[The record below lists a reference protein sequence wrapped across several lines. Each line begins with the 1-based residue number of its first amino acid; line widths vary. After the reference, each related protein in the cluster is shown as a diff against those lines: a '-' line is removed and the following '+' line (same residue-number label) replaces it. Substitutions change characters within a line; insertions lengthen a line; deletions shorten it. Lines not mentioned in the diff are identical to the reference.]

1 MAEFDPLATQRD
13 DAGDITAE
21 LEAAGFTD
29 LEEIG
34 RGGFGVVYR
43 CRQPHLDRTVA
54 VKVLAVDPDPE
65 DLERF
70 LREQR
75 AMGRLSGHPHIVTV
89 LEAGTTPTGRPYLVM
104 PYHRYGSLDATIRRT
119 GPLNWADTLN
129 MGIALAG
136 ALEAAHQAGVVHR
149 DVKPANVLLTEY
161 GDAQLA
167 DFGIARIPGGFETG
181 TGVITGSPAFTAPEV
196 LAGQSPTPASDV
208 YSLGASLFC
217 ALTGH
222 AAFERRSGEQ
232 LVAQFVRITTE
243 PVPDLRD
250 PAIPDAVTAVIGHAM
265 ATEPTARPRT
275 AAEFGDELR
284 DARTRAGA
292 HAEEDPPLRGPADV
306 YVGSPTSVSVLA
318 EPLAGTQRT
327 RLAPP
332 SPATKFRPP
341 TAPKALVPRARL
353 LEALRA
359 ARRRRLVLIHAPAGY
374 GKSTLA
380 AQWREVLVEG
390 GTVVAWLSVDN
401 DDNNLVWF
409 LAHLI
414 EAIRRVQ
421 PTLGHDLGQVLEDRG
436 DDADRYVL
444 TSLVNE
450 VHDRGLPVA
459 VVIDDWHRVTD
470 SATLA
475 ALGYLLD
482 NGCHHLQLIVT
493 SRTRSG
499 LPLGRMKVRDELV
512 EVTAAD
518 LRFDLDESTRFLVD
532 VNGLALEATELAA
545 LTRSTDGWVAAL
557 QLASLSLRGRS
568 GAGELIAHLSGR
580 HHAIGEF
587 LAENVLNALE
597 PELLDFLM
605 ATSVPERV
613 CGELAGILADTT
625 RGQALLEE
633 VEERDLF
640 LRSLD
645 DDGDWFRYHHL
656 FAEFLRRRLERDAPE
671 RLVRLHRK
679 ASDWFAGHN
688 ALGESVDH
696 ALAAGDDDRAVD
708 LIESHAMPLIESSKM
723 GTVLAL
729 VAKLP
734 ASLAQN
740 RARLQLIVAWAN
752 VLLHRLE
759 PMQVALARVET
770 ALDEHTLTEAQAI
783 DLRVEA
789 AVIADVGRCH
799 ADVIDEAVDQVRE
812 CLERPDTLPPFVVAA
827 AADITSFAEICS
839 FEFAAARRRQAWARR
854 YHEQTRGPHFGMI
867 GYCFA
872 GIADNELLDVAAA
885 EGHFRA
891 AWDLAVASVGVH
903 SYAAQLSGALLGD
916 LLYQRGRIEEAEQ
929 LLDASYR
936 LGAEGG
942 VVDFMLASYGTGA
955 RIKALRG
962 DMPAAVQRLE
972 EGADTAR
979 KLSLPRL
986 AARID
991 NERIRCGLE
1000 PGTEFRTRTER
1011 STAQH
1016 RPAGLGTR
1024 TTELDEDSQIRL
1036 LLTAHDY
1043 DQACARSEAVVQ
1055 ALETAR
1061 RPRALLE
1068 AKILL
1073 ARCLAAAGRGTDAK
1087 QVLIPVAADCAE
1099 YGLPRLVADGG
1110 EPVTGLLADIADDQ
1124 RRGHWQPDW
1133 PSIPE
1138 TFLAR
1143 TRPAQ

>member
-1 MAEFDPLATQRD
+1 MTEFDPLATQRD
-13 DAGDITAE
+13 NAGNITAE

-54 VKVLAVDPDPE
+54 VKVLAADPAPE

-89 LEAGTTPTGRPYLVM
+89 LQVGTTPAGRPYLVM

-119 GPLNWADTLN
+119 GPLNWADTVN

-136 ALEAAHQAGVVHR
+136 ALETAHQAGVVHR
-149 DVKPANVLLTEY
+149 DVKPANILLTEY

-196 LAGQSPTPASDV
+196 LAGQSPTPVSDI

-265 ATEPTARPRT
+265 ATDPAARPHT
-275 AAEFGDELR
+275 AAEFADELR
-284 DARTRAGA
+284 DTRTRAGA
-292 HAEEDPPLRGPADV
+292 HADEDPPLRGPADV
-306 YVGSPTSVSVLA
+306 HVGSPKSVPVPA

-332 SPATKFRPP
+332 TPATKFRPP

-353 LEALRA
+353 LDVLRA

-380 AQWREVLVEG
+380 AQWREVLVAG

-459 VVIDDWHRVTD
+459 VVIDDWHRITD

-532 VNGLALEATELAA
+532 VNGLALADSELAA

-605 ATSVPERV
+605 ATSVPERI
-613 CGELAGILADTT
+613 CGELAGVLADTT

-645 DDGDWFRYHHL
+645 DDRDWFRYHHL

-671 RLVRLHRK
+671 QLARLHRK
-679 ASDWFAGHN
+679 ASDWFADHH
-688 ALGESVDH
+688 ALGEAVDH
-696 ALAAGDDDRAVD
+696 ALAAGNDDRAVD
-708 LIESHAMPLIESSKM
+708 LIESHAMSLIESSKM

-734 ASLAQN
+734 ASLAQD
-740 RARLQLIVAWAN
+740 RARLQMIVGWAN

-759 PMQVALARVET
+759 PMQAALTRVGA

-799 ADVIDEAVDQVRE
+799 ADVIDGPGEQVRE
-812 CLERPDTLPPFVVAA
+812 CLKRPDTLPPFVVAA
-827 AADITSFAEICS
+827 AADVTSFADIRS
-839 FEFAAARRRQAWARR
+839 FEFDAARRRQDWARR
-854 YHEQTRGPHFGMI
+854 YHQQTRGPHFGMI
-867 GYCFA
+867 GHCFA
-872 GIADNELLDVAAA
+872 GIAANELLDITAA

-891 AWDLAVASVGVH
+891 AWNLAVASVGVH

-916 LLYQRGRIEEAEQ
+916 LLYQQGTIDEAER

-955 RIKALRG
+955 RIKVLRG
-962 DMPAAVQRLE
+962 DMPAAVRRLD

-991 NERIRCGLE
+991 NERIRCGVE
-1000 PGTEFRTRTER
+1000 PGIEFRTRTGKSVSEHHP
-1011 STAQH
+1011 SEI
-1016 RPAGLGTR
+1016 GTR
-1024 TTELDEDSQIRL
+1024 TTELDEDSQIRM
-1036 LLTAHDY
+1036 LLTAHAY
-1043 DQACARSEAVVQ
+1043 DQACARVEAVVR

-1061 RPRALLE
+1061 RPRVLLE
-1068 AKILL
+1068 ARMLH
-1073 ARCLAAAGRGTDAK
+1073 ARCLAAAGRVADAK

-1110 EPVTGLLADIADDQ
+1110 EPVTGLLTDIADDQ
-1124 RRGHWQPDW
+1124 RHGRWQPEW
-1133 PSIPE
+1133 PSIPAP
-1138 TFLAR
+1138 FLAQ
-1143 TRPAQ
+1143 TCPS

>member
-1 MAEFDPLATQRD
+1 MVEFDPLATQRD

-21 LEAAGFTD
+21 LEAAGFTG

-43 CRQPHLDRTVA
+43 CRQQHLDRTVA
-54 VKVLAVDPDPE
+54 VKVLAADPAPE

-89 LEAGTTPTGRPYLVM
+89 LEVGTTAAGRPYLLM
-104 PYHRYGSLDATIRRT
+104 PYHRYGALDATIRRT
-119 GPLNWADTLN
+119 GPLSWADTLN

-208 YSLGASLFC
+208 YSLGATLFC

-250 PAIPDAVTAVIGHAM
+250 PAIPDAVTAAIGHAM
-265 ATEPTARPRT
+265 AAEPTARPRT
-275 AAEFGDELR
+275 AAEFEVELR

-292 HAEEDPPLRGPADV
+292 LADV
-306 YVGSPTSVSVLA
+306 PAVAPESGPVPT
-318 EPLAGTQRT
+318 ETPAGTQRT
-327 RLAPP
+327 RRAPP
-332 SPATKFRPP
+332 TPATKFRPP
-341 TAPKALVPRARL
+341 TAPKALVRRARL
-353 LEALRA
+353 LETLRA

-380 AQWREVLVEG
+380 AQWREALVEG

-444 TSLVNE
+444 TSLVDE

-459 VVIDDWHRVTD
+459 VVIDDWHRVTE
-470 SATLA
+470 SATVA

-532 VNGLALEATELAA
+532 VNGLALADSELAA

-557 QLASLSLRGRS
+557 QLASLSLRGTS
-568 GAGELIAHLSGR
+568 GARDLIAHLSGR

-605 ATSVPERV
+605 ATSVPERI
-613 CGELAGILADTT
+613 CGELAGTLADTT

-671 RLVRLHRK
+671 RLAGLHRK
-679 ASDWFAGHN
+679 ASDWFAGHG

-696 ALAAGDDDRAVD
+696 ALAAGDDGRAVD
-708 LIESHAMPLIESSKM
+708 LIESHAMSLIESSKM

-734 ASLAQN
+734 ASLARN
-740 RARLQLIVAWAN
+740 RARVQLIVAWAN

-759 PMQVALARVET
+759 PMQVALARVEA
-770 ALDEHTLTEAQAI
+770 ALGEHPPAEAQAI

-799 ADVIDEAVDQVRE
+799 ADVIDGTVEQVRE

-827 AADITSFAEICS
+827 AADVSSFADICS
-839 FEFAAARRRQAWARR
+839 FEFAAARRRQDWARR

-867 GYCFA
+867 GHCFA
-872 GIADNELLDVAAA
+872 GIASNELLDVTAA
-885 EGHFRA
+885 ESHFRA
-891 AWDLAVASVGVH
+891 AWNLAVASVGIH

-916 LLYQRGRIEEAEQ
+916 LVYQQGRVGEAEH

-962 DMPAAVQRLE
+962 DMPAAAQRLD

-979 KLSLPRL
+979 KLRLPRL

-991 NERIRCGLE
+991 NERVRCGWE

-1011 STAQH
+1011 STAQ
-1016 RPAGLGTR
+1016 RQPADLSTR

-1036 LLTAHDY
+1036 LLTAHAY
-1043 DQACARSEAVVQ
+1043 DQACARAEAVVR
-1055 ALETAR
+1055 ALDPAR
-1061 RPRALLE
+1061 RPLALLE
-1068 AKILL
+1068 ARMLL
-1073 ARCLAAAGRGTDAK
+1073 AQCLAAAGRATDAK
-1087 QVLIPVAADCAE
+1087 QVLIPVTADCAE

-1110 EPVTGLLADIADDQ
+1110 ESVTDLLTDIADDQ
-1124 RRGHWQPDW
+1124 RRGRWQPDW

-1143 TRPAQ
+1143 TRPDE

>member
-1 MAEFDPLATQRD
+1 MAEFDPFATQRD
-13 DAGDITAE
+13 NAGDITAE
-21 LEAAGFTD
+21 LDAAGFTD

-54 VKVLAVDPDPE
+54 VKVLAADPAPE

-89 LEAGTTPTGRPYLVM
+89 LQVGTTAAGRPYLVM

-129 MGIALAG
+129 LGIALAG
-136 ALEAAHQAGVVHR
+136 ALEAAHRAGVVHR
-149 DVKPANVLLTEY
+149 DVKPANILLTEY

-196 LAGQSPTPASDV
+196 LAGQSPTPASDI

-250 PAIPDAVTAVIGHAM
+250 PAIPGAVTAVIGHAM
-265 ATEPTARPRT
+265 AAEPTARPHT

-284 DARTRAGA
+284 DTQARAGA
-292 HAEEDPPLRGPADV
+292 LADAPAV
-306 YVGSPTSVSVLA
+306 APESVPVPT
-318 EPLAGTQRT
+318 ETPAGTQRV
-327 RLAPP
+327 RRAPP
-332 SPATKFRPP
+332 TPATKFRPP
-341 TAPKALVPRARL
+341 TAPKALVRRARL

-380 AQWREVLVEG
+380 AQWREVLVAG
-390 GTVVAWLSVDN
+390 GTAVAWLSVDN

-436 DDADRYVL
+436 ADADRYVL
-444 TSLVNE
+444 TSLVDE

-459 VVIDDWHRVTD
+459 VMIDDWHRVTD

-532 VNGLALEATELAA
+532 VNGLALADSELAA

-568 GAGELIAHLSGR
+568 DAGELIAHLSGR

-587 LAENVLNALE
+587 LAENVLSALE

-605 ATSVPERV
+605 ATSIPERI
-613 CGELAGILADTT
+613 CGDLAGVLADTT
-625 RGQALLEE
+625 RGQVLLEE

-645 DDGDWFRYHHL
+645 DDRDWFRYHHL

-671 RLVRLHRK
+671 QLAQLHRK
-679 ASDWFAGHN
+679 ASDWFADHH
-688 ALGESVDH
+688 ALGEAVDH

-708 LIESHAMPLIESSKM
+708 LVESHAMSLIESSKM

-734 ASLAQN
+734 ALLAQN

-759 PMQVALARVET
+759 PMQAALARVEA
-770 ALDEHTLTEAQAI
+770 ALDEHTLPEAQVI

-799 ADVIDEAVDQVRE
+799 ADVIDEAGDQVRE

-827 AADITSFAEICS
+827 AADVTSFADICT
-839 FEFAAARRRQAWARR
+839 FDFDAARRRQAWARP
-854 YHEQTRGPHFGMI
+854 YHQQTHGPHFGMI

-872 GIADNELLDVAAA
+872 GIAANELLDITAA
-885 EGHFRA
+885 EDHFRA
-891 AWDLAVASVGVH
+891 AWDLAVSTVGVH

-916 LLYQRGRIEEAEQ
+916 LLYQQGTIEEAER

-962 DMPAAVQRLE
+962 DLPAAAQRLD

-991 NERIRCGLE
+991 NERIRCGWE
-1000 PGTEFRTRTER
+1000 PGTEFHSRTER
-1011 STAQH
+1011 STSEH
-1016 RPAGLGTR
+1016 RPADLSIR
-1024 TTELDEDSQIRL
+1024 TTEIDEDSQIRL
-1036 LLTAHDY
+1036 LLAAHAY
-1043 DQACARSEAVVQ
+1043 DQACARVEAVVRT
-1055 ALETAR
+1055 LETAR

-1068 AKILL
+1068 ARMLL
-1073 ARCLAAAGRGTDAK
+1073 ARCLTAAGRVTDAK

-1099 YGLPRLVADGG
+1099 HGLPRLVADGG
-1110 EPVTGLLADIADDQ
+1110 EAVTALLTGIADDQ
-1124 RRGHWQPDW
+1124 RHGRWRPEW

-1138 TFLAR
+1138 SFLTQ
-1143 TRPAQ
+1143 TRPR

>member
-13 DAGDITAE
+13 NAGDITAE

-54 VKVLAVDPDPE
+54 VKVLAADPAPD

-89 LEAGTTPTGRPYLVM
+89 LQVGTTPSARPYLVM

-136 ALEAAHQAGVVHR
+136 ALETAHQAGVLHR
-149 DVKPANVLLTEY
+149 DVKPANILLTEY

-196 LAGQSPTPASDV
+196 LAGQSPTPASDI

-250 PAIPDAVTAVIGHAM
+250 PATPDAVTAVIGHAM
-265 ATEPTARPRT
+265 ATEPAARPRT
-275 AAEFGDELR
+275 AAEFADQLR
-284 DARTRAGA
+284 DTRTRAGRLA
-292 HAEEDPPLRGPADV
+292 DEDPPLRGLADV
-306 YVGSPTSVSVLA
+306 HVGSPKSVPAPA

-332 SPATKFRPP
+332 TPASKFRPP
-341 TAPKALVPRARL
+341 TAPKALVRRARL
-353 LEALRA
+353 LDSLRA

-380 AQWREVLVEG
+380 AQWREVLAAG
-390 GTVVAWLSVDN
+390 GTAVAWLSVDN

-444 TSLVNE
+444 ASLVDE

-499 LPLGRMKVRDELV
+499 LPLGRMKVRDELD

-532 VNGLALEATELAA
+532 VNGLALADSELAA

-557 QLASLSLRGRS
+557 QLASLSLRGQS
-568 GAGELIAHLSGR
+568 DAGELIAHLSGR

-605 ATSVPERV
+605 ATSVPERI
-613 CGELAGILADTT
+613 CGDLAGVLADTP

-645 DDGDWFRYHHL
+645 DDRDWFRYHHL
-656 FAEFLRRRLERDAPE
+656 FAEFLRRRLGRDAPE
-671 RLVRLHRK
+671 HLARLHRK
-679 ASDWFAGHN
+679 ASDWFADHH
-688 ALGESVDH
+688 ALGEAVDH

-708 LIESHAMPLIESSKM
+708 LIESYAMSLIESSKM

-740 RARLQLIVAWAN
+740 RARLQMIVAWAN

-759 PMQVALARVET
+759 PMQAALTRGEA
-770 ALDEHTLTEAQAI
+770 ALDEHSLTEAQAT

-799 ADVIDEAVDQVRE
+799 ADVIDGVGEQVRE

-827 AADITSFAEICS
+827 ATDVISFADICS
-839 FEFAAARRRQAWARR
+839 FEFDAARRRQDWARR
-854 YHEQTRGPHFGMI
+854 YHQQTHGPHFGMI
-867 GYCFA
+867 GHCFA
-872 GIADNELLDVAAA
+872 GIAANELLDIPAA

-891 AWDLAVASVGVH
+891 ARNLAVASVGVH

-916 LLYQRGRIEEAEQ
+916 LMYQQGTLDEAER

-955 RIKALRG
+955 RIKILRG
-962 DMPAAVQRLE
+962 DMPAAVRRLD

-991 NERIRCGLE
+991 NERIRCGVE
-1000 PGTEFRTRTER
+1000 PGVEFRTRTEQ
-1011 STAQH
+1011 STPEHQ
-1016 RPAGLGTR
+1016 PAAIGTR
-1024 TTELDEDSQIRL
+1024 TTEIDEDSQIRL
-1036 LLTAHDY
+1036 LLAAHAY
-1043 DQACARSEAVVQ
+1043 DHACARVEAVVRV
-1055 ALETAR
+1055 LDTVR

-1068 AKILL
+1068 ARMLL
-1073 ARCLAAAGRGTDAK
+1073 VRCLAAAGRVADAK

-1110 EPVTGLLADIADDQ
+1110 EPVTGLLTDIADDQ
-1124 RRGHWQPDW
+1124 RHGRWQPEW
-1133 PSIPE
+1133 PSIPAS
-1138 TFLAR
+1138 FLAQ
-1143 TRPAQ
+1143 TCPS

>member
-1 MAEFDPLATQRD
+1 MTEFDPLATQRD
-13 DAGDITAE
+13 NAGNITAE

-54 VKVLAVDPDPE
+54 VKVLAADPAPE

-89 LEAGTTPTGRPYLVM
+89 LQVGTTPAGRPYLVM

-119 GPLNWADTLN
+119 GPLNWADTVN

-136 ALEAAHQAGVVHR
+136 ALETAHQAGVVHR
-149 DVKPANVLLTEY
+149 DVKPANILLTEY

-196 LAGQSPTPASDV
+196 LAGQSPTPVSDI

-265 ATEPTARPRT
+265 ATDPAARPHT
-275 AAEFGDELR
+275 AAEFADELR
-284 DARTRAGA
+284 DTRTRAGA
-292 HAEEDPPLRGPADV
+292 HADEDPPLRGPADV
-306 YVGSPTSVSVLA
+306 HVGSPKSVPVPA

-332 SPATKFRPP
+332 TPATKFRPP

-353 LEALRA
+353 LDVLRA

-380 AQWREVLVEG
+380 AQWREVLVAG

-459 VVIDDWHRVTD
+459 VVIDDWHRITD

-532 VNGLALEATELAA
+532 VNGLALADSELAA

-605 ATSVPERV
+605 ATSVPERI
-613 CGELAGILADTT
+613 CGELAGVLADTT

-645 DDGDWFRYHHL
+645 DD
-656 FAEFLRRRLERDAPE
+656 RDC
-671 RLVRLHRK
+671 
-679 ASDWFAGHN
+679 
-688 ALGESVDH
+688 SV
-696 ALAAGDDDRAVD
+696 
-708 LIESHAMPLIESSKM
+708 ITICSPSFS
-723 GTVLAL
+723 
-729 VAKLP
+729 
-734 ASLAQN
+734 
-740 RARLQLIVAWAN
+740 
-752 VLLHRLE
+752 
-759 PMQVALARVET
+759 
-770 ALDEHTLTEAQAI
+770 
-783 DLRVEA
+783 
-789 AVIADVGRCH
+789 
-799 ADVIDEAVDQVRE
+799 
-812 CLERPDTLPPFVVAA
+812 
-827 AADITSFAEICS
+827 AADSSA
-839 FEFAAARRRQAWARR
+839 
-854 YHEQTRGPHFGMI
+854 
-867 GYCFA
+867 
-872 GIADNELLDVAAA
+872 
-885 EGHFRA
+885 
-891 AWDLAVASVGVH
+891 
-903 SYAAQLSGALLGD
+903 
-916 LLYQRGRIEEAEQ
+916 
-929 LLDASYR
+929 
-936 LGAEGG
+936 
-942 VVDFMLASYGTGA
+942 
-955 RIKALRG
+955 
-962 DMPAAVQRLE
+962 PAAI
-972 EGADTAR
+972 
-979 KLSLPRL
+979 S
-986 AARID
+986 
-991 NERIRCGLE
+991 
-1000 PGTEFRTRTER
+1000 
-1011 STAQH
+1011 
-1016 RPAGLGTR
+1016 TR
-1024 TTELDEDSQIRL
+1024 TTEID
-1036 LLTAHDY
+1036 
-1043 DQACARSEAVVQ
+1043 
-1055 ALETAR
+1055 
-1061 RPRALLE
+1061 
-1068 AKILL
+1068 
-1073 ARCLAAAGRGTDAK
+1073 
-1087 QVLIPVAADCAE
+1087 
-1099 YGLPRLVADGG
+1099 
-1110 EPVTGLLADIADDQ
+1110 
-1124 RRGHWQPDW
+1124 
-1133 PSIPE
+1133 
-1138 TFLAR
+1138 
-1143 TRPAQ
+1143 

>member
-1 MAEFDPLATQRD
+1 MAEFDPLATQD
-13 DAGDITAE
+13 DNAGDITAE
-21 LEAAGFTD
+21 LEAAGFAD
-29 LEEIG
+29 LREIG

-54 VKVLAVDPDPE
+54 IKVLAADPASE

-75 AMGRLSGHPHIVTV
+75 AMGRLSAHPHIVTV
-89 LEAGTTPTGRPYLVM
+89 LQVGATPAGRPYLVM
-104 PYHRYGSLDATIRRT
+104 PYHRHGSLDATIRRT
-119 GPLNWADTLN
+119 GPLSWVDTLHL
-129 MGIALAG
+129 GIALAG
-136 ALEAAHQAGVVHR
+136 ALETAHQAGVVHR
-149 DVKPANVLLTEY
+149 DVKPANILLTEY
-161 GDAQLA
+161 GDPQLA
-167 DFGIARIPGGFETG
+167 DFGIARITGGFETR

-196 LAGQSPTPASDV
+196 LAGQSPTPASDI

-265 ATEPTARPRT
+265 AAEPTARPRT

-284 DARTRAGA
+284 AAQTRAGA
-292 HAEEDPPLRGPADV
+292 LAEEAPPLRGPGAAESV
-306 YVGSPTSVSVLA
+306 AVPAETPT
-318 EPLAGTQRT
+318 GTRRT
-327 RLAPP
+327 RRAPP
-332 SPATKFRPP
+332 TPATKFRPP
-341 TAPKALVPRARL
+341 TAPKALVRRARL

-380 AQWREVLVEG
+380 AQWREVLVAG
-390 GTVVAWLSVDN
+390 GTVVAWLSLDN

-414 EAIRRVQ
+414 EAIRRAE

-436 DDADRYVL
+436 ADADRYVL

-450 VHDRGLPVA
+450 VHDRGMPVA
-459 VVIDDWHRVTD
+459 VVIDDWHRATD
-470 SATLA
+470 PATVA

-512 EVTAAD
+512 EITAAD
-518 LRFDLDESTRFLVD
+518 LRFDLDESTRLLVD
-532 VNGLALEATELAA
+532 VNGLALAESELAA
-545 LTRSTDGWVAAL
+545 LTHSTDGWVAAL

-568 GAGELIAHLSGR
+568 DAAELIAHLSGR
-580 HHAIGEF
+580 HHGIGEF
-587 LAENVLNALE
+587 LAENVLSALE

-605 ATSVPERV
+605 ATSIPERI
-613 CGELAGILADTT
+613 CGGLAGALADTP

-645 DDGDWFRYHHL
+645 DDREWFRYHHL

-671 RLVRLHRK
+671 QLTRLHRR
-679 ASDWFAGHN
+679 ASDWFADHHLLRE
-688 ALGESVDH
+688 AVDH

-708 LIESHAMPLIESSKM
+708 LIEAHAMSLIESSKM

-734 ASLAQN
+734 PPLAHN

-759 PMQVALARVET
+759 PMHAALARVEA

-799 ADVIDEAVDQVRE
+799 ADAIAEAGEQVRE
-812 CLERPDTLPPFVVAA
+812 CLKRPDTLPPFVVAA
-827 AADITSFAEICS
+827 AADITSFTDICA
-839 FEFAAARRRQAWARR
+839 FDFDAARRRQDWARP
-854 YHEQTRGPHFGMI
+854 YHQQTRGPHFGMI
-867 GYCFA
+867 GHCFA
-872 GIADNELLDVAAA
+872 GIAANELLDITSA
-885 EGHFRA
+885 EEHFRA
-891 AWDLAVASVGVH
+891 AWDLAVGSVGVH

-916 LLYQRGRIEEAEQ
+916 LLYQQGTIDEAER

-962 DMPAAVQRLE
+962 DMTAAAQRLD

-991 NERIRCGLE
+991 NERIRCGWE
-1000 PGTEFRTRTER
+1000 PGTEFQTRTNQSIPEHQPTGV
-1011 STAQH
+1011 ST
-1016 RPAGLGTR
+1016 RIS
-1024 TTELDEDSQIRL
+1024 EIDEDSQIRL
-1036 LLTAHDY
+1036 LLIAHSY
-1043 DQACARSEAVVQ
+1043 DDACSRVKAVVRT
-1055 ALETAR
+1055 LDTAR

-1068 AKILL
+1068 ARMLY
-1073 ARCLAAAGRGTDAK
+1073 ARCLATAGRITDAK
-1087 QVLIPVAADCAE
+1087 QVLVPTAATCAE
-1099 YGLPRLVADGG
+1099 YGLPRLLADGG
-1110 EPVTGLLADIADDQ
+1110 EPVTGLLTEIAEDQ
-1124 RRGHWQPDW
+1124 RHGRWRPEW

-1138 TFLAR
+1138 SFLAL
-1143 TRPAQ
+1143 TYPY

>member
-1 MAEFDPLATQRD
+1 MAEFDPFATQRD
-13 DAGDITAE
+13 NAGDITAE

-54 VKVLAVDPDPE
+54 VKVLAADPAPE

-89 LEAGTTPTGRPYLVM
+89 LQVGTTAAGRPYLVM

-129 MGIALAG
+129 LGIALAG
-136 ALEAAHQAGVVHR
+136 ALETAHRAGIVHR
-149 DVKPANVLLTEY
+149 DVKPANILLTEY

-167 DFGIARIPGGFETG
+167 DFGIARISGGFETG

-196 LAGQSPTPASDV
+196 LAGQSPTPASDI

-250 PAIPDAVTAVIGHAM
+250 PAIPAAVTAVIGHAM
-265 ATEPTARPRT
+265 AAEPTARPHT

-284 DARTRAGA
+284 DTQARAGA
-292 HAEEDPPLRGPADV
+292 LADV
-306 YVGSPTSVSVLA
+306 PTVAPESVPVPT
-318 EPLAGTQRT
+318 ETPAGTQRV
-327 RLAPP
+327 RRAPP
-332 SPATKFRPP
+332 TPATKFRPP
-341 TAPKALVPRARL
+341 TAPKALVRRARL

-380 AQWREVLVEG
+380 AQWREVLVSG
-390 GTVVAWLSVDN
+390 GTAVAWLSVDN

-436 DDADRYVL
+436 ADADRYVL
-444 TSLVNE
+444 TSLVDE

-459 VVIDDWHRVTD
+459 VMIDDWHRVTD
-470 SATLA
+470 SAALA

-512 EVTAAD
+512 EVAAAD

-532 VNGLALEATELAA
+532 VNGLALADSELAA
-545 LTRSTDGWVAAL
+545 LTTSTDGWVAAL

-568 GAGELIAHLSGR
+568 DAGELIAHLSGR

-587 LAENVLNALE
+587 LAENVLSALE

-605 ATSVPERV
+605 ATSIPERI
-613 CGELAGILADTT
+613 CGELAGVLADTT

-645 DDGDWFRYHHL
+645 DDRDWFRYHHL

-671 RLVRLHRK
+671 QLARLHRR
-679 ASDWFAGHN
+679 ASDWFANHH
-688 ALGESVDH
+688 ALGEAVDH

-708 LIESHAMPLIESSKM
+708 LIESHAMNLIESSKM

-734 ASLAQN
+734 ALLAQN

-759 PMQVALARVET
+759 PMQASLARVEA
-770 ALDEHTLTEAQAI
+770 ALDEHTLTEAQVI

-799 ADVIDEAVDQVRE
+799 ADVIDGAGEQVRE
-812 CLERPDTLPPFVVAA
+812 CLTRPNTLPPFVVAA
-827 AADITSFAEICS
+827 AADVTSFADICT
-839 FEFAAARRRQAWARR
+839 FDFDAARRLQNWARP
-854 YHEQTRGPHFGMI
+854 YHQQTRGPHFGMI
-867 GYCFA
+867 GHCFA
-872 GIADNELLDVAAA
+872 GIAANELLDITAA
-885 EGHFRA
+885 EDHFRA
-891 AWDLAVASVGVH
+891 AWDLAVSTVGVH

-916 LLYQRGRIEEAEQ
+916 LLYQQGTIDEAER

-962 DMPAAVQRLE
+962 DMPAAAQRLD

-991 NERIRCGLE
+991 NERIRCGWE
-1000 PGTEFRTRTER
+1000 PGTEFHSRTER
-1011 STAQH
+1011 STPGNQPTVIG
-1016 RPAGLGTR
+1016 RR
-1024 TTELDEDSQIRL
+1024 TTEIDEDSQIRL
-1036 LLTAHDY
+1036 LLTAHAY
-1043 DQACARSEAVVQ
+1043 AQACTRVEAVVRT
-1055 ALETAR
+1055 LETAR

-1068 AKILL
+1068 ARMLH
-1073 ARCLAAAGRGTDAK
+1073 AQCLAAAGRVMDAK
-1087 QVLIPVAADCAE
+1087 QVLIPVTADCAE

-1110 EPVTGLLADIADDQ
+1110 ELVTALLTGIADDQ
-1124 RRGHWQPDW
+1124 RHGRWRPEW

-1138 TFLAR
+1138 SFL
-1143 TRPAQ
+1143 TQTHPH

>member
-13 DAGDITAE
+13 NAGNITAE
-21 LEAAGFTD
+21 LEADGFSD
-29 LEEIG
+29 IREIG

-43 CRQPHLDRTVA
+43 CRQPQLDRTVA
-54 VKVLAVDPDPE
+54 VKVLAADPAAE

-75 AMGRLSGHPHIVTV
+75 AMGRLSGHPHIVTILQV
-89 LEAGTTPTGRPYLVM
+89 GTTPAGRPYLVM
-104 PYHRYGSLDATIRRT
+104 PYHRHGSLDAAIRRT
-119 GPLNWADTLN
+119 GPLSWADTLHL
-129 MGIALAG
+129 GVALAG
-136 ALEAAHQAGVVHR
+136 ALETAHQAGIVHR
-149 DVKPANVLLTEY
+149 DVKPANILLTEY
-161 GDAQLA
+161 GDPQLA
-167 DFGIARIPGGFETG
+167 DFGIARISGGFETG

-196 LAGQSPTPASDV
+196 LAGQSPTPASDI

-222 AAFERRSGEQ
+222 AAFERRSGED
-232 LVAQFVRITTE
+232 LVAQFVRITTQ

-250 PAIPDAVTAVIGHAM
+250 PAIPGAVSAVIGHAM
-265 ATEPTARPRT
+265 AAEPTARPGT
-275 AAEFGDELR
+275 AAELEAELR
-284 DARTRAGA
+284 GALTRPAP
-292 HAEEDPPLRGPADV
+292 ESVLMPADTP
-306 YVGSPTSVSVLA
+306 VGTP
-318 EPLAGTQRT
+318 R
-327 RLAPP
+327 RRRAPP
-332 SPATKFRPP
+332 TPATKFRPP
-341 TAPKALVPRARL
+341 TAPKSLVRRARL
-353 LEALRA
+353 LETLRA

-380 AQWREVLVEG
+380 AQWRDVLLAG
-390 GTVVAWLSVDN
+390 GTAVAWLSVDN

-414 EAIRRVQ
+414 EAIRRAE
-421 PTLGHDLGQVLEDRG
+421 PALGHDLGQVLEDRG
-436 DDADRYVL
+436 ADADRYVL
-444 TSLVNE
+444 TSLVDE

-470 SATLA
+470 SATVA
-475 ALGYLLD
+475 ALSYLLD

-512 EVTAAD
+512 EVTDTD

-532 VNGLALEATELAA
+532 VNGLALAESELAS

-557 QLASLSLRGRS
+557 QLASLSLRDRPD
-568 GAGELIAHLSGR
+568 AGELIAHLSGR

-587 LAENVLNALE
+587 LAENVLSALE
-597 PELLDFLM
+597 PDLLDFLM
-605 ATSVPERV
+605 ATSIPERI
-613 CGELAGILADTT
+613 CGDLAGVLADTP

-645 DDGDWFRYHHL
+645 DDRDWFRYHHL
-656 FAEFLRRRLERDAPE
+656 FADFLRRRLERDAPE
-671 RLVRLHRK
+671 RLARLHRR
-679 ASDWFAGHN
+679 ASDWFADHN
-688 ALGESVDH
+688 ALGEAVDH

-708 LIESHAMPLIESSKM
+708 LVESHAMRLIESSKM

-734 ASLAQN
+734 APLAQS

-759 PMQVALARVET
+759 PMRGALVLVEA
-770 ALDEHTLTEAQAI
+770 ALDEHTLTEAQTV

-789 AVIADVGRCH
+789 AVVADVARCH
-799 ADVIDEAVDQVRE
+799 ADAIDEVGEEVRE
-812 CLERPDTLPPFVVAA
+812 CLRRPDTLPPFVVVG
-827 AADITSFAEICS
+827 AADVTSFADICA
-839 FEFAAARRRQAWARR
+839 FDFDAARRQQDWARVL
-854 YHEQTRGPHFGMI
+854 YQQTHGPHFGMI
-867 GYCFA
+867 GHCFA
-872 GIADNELLDVAAA
+872 GIAAHELLDITAA
-885 EGHFRA
+885 ENHFRA

-916 LLYQRGRIEEAEQ
+916 LLYQQGMIDEAER

-962 DMPAAVQRLE
+962 DMSAAVQRLD
-972 EGADTAR
+972 EGAATAR
-979 KLSLPRL
+979 TLSLPRL

-991 NERIRCGLE
+991 NERIRCGLD
-1000 PGTEFRTRTER
+1000 PGIDFRARFQQR
-1011 STAQH
+1011 SESEQQPDGI
-1016 RPAGLGTR
+1016 RTR
-1024 TTELDEDSQIRL
+1024 TTETDEDSHIRL
-1036 LLTAHDY
+1036 LLSAGSY
-1043 DQACARSEAVVQ
+1043 DSACARMEAVVRT
-1055 ALETAR
+1055 LETAR

-1068 AKILL
+1068 ASVLY
-1073 ARCLAAAGRGTDAK
+1073 ARCLAAAGRTTVAK
-1087 QVLIPVAADCAE
+1087 QVLIPVAATCAQC
-1099 YGLPRLVADGG
+1099 GLPRLLADGG
-1110 EPVTGLLADIADDQ
+1110 EPVTELLEEIAGDR
-1124 RRGHWQPDW
+1124 RRG
-1133 PSIPE
+1133 
-1138 TFLAR
+1138 
-1143 TRPAQ
+1143 